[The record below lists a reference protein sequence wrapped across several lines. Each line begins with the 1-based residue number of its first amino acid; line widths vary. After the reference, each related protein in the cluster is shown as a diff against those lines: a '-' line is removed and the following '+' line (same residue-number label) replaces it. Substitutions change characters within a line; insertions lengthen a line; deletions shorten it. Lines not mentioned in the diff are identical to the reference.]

1 MQVSSAS
8 NSSPANIAFSL
19 QSTATRGN
27 VDRIVTAV
35 GPRANPQEYVAPE
48 PTTPT
53 QPQINVDAATE
64 TKLGRIQELQ
74 VAFNAA
80 RSIVD
85 SIDSRYLL
93 EPIM

>member
-8 NSSPANIAFSL
+8 NSSPANTAFSL

-27 VDRIVTAV
+27 VDRTVTAV
-35 GPRANPQEYVAPE
+35 GPRANPQEYVAPK
-48 PTTPT
+48 PPTPT

-64 TKLGRIQELQ
+64 KKLSRIQDLQ
-74 VAFNAA
+74 VTFEAA

-85 SIDSRYLL
+85 SIDREYLL